1 LRTAFAKAVAGQFDA
16 IRIVDD
22 TVEDG
27 VGEGGNP
34 DHRVMPRL
42 SMGWSLRFG
51 FSLGATGC
59 SARYFPLSA

>member
-1 LRTAFAKAVAGQFDA
+1 LRTAFAQTVAGEFDA
-16 IRIVDD
+16 VGVVDD